1 MRKIFS
7 RTRILLLTLYIFPVL
22 LLLWFLANFSVN
34 VPYWDQWR
42 LTPIFER
49 IAERNTTFFD
59 FFTVHGHHRIL
70 IPKLIITA
78 LAFATKWN
86 TQAEITCSVIFVI
99 ITFFTICKIAEIQFQ
114 NQNKNILHIANILS
128 CLFLFSLVQHQNWL
142 WGFTLF
148 WFLTNLCLIMA
159 VYFIHTLEK
168 LSAKTRIFL
177 AAIFCLI
184 GSFTLIQGLLSWLVL
199 IPSILSI
206 EGKAK
211 QKISRLSIWILLFI
225 VSCIIYAINF
235 NPIREPKPFLFTE
248 QPFLIINYF
257 LAVLGLPLVRL
268 PIPAILIGLILL
280 SGFLFFTYYF
290 LKKIL
295 LKQESKELGI
305 KSFVAEARNWEFR
318 GKVIYLPKYL
328 ETLDIPLLTN
338 LDFSLKKTIPW
349 LTIGTFSLISALSIS
364 VGRAEYGI
372 ENAMISSRYTT
383 TSILLIISLI
393 YLLALFVEEQQK
405 QKYLSIYKIFAVV
418 MTVMMM
424 INSAYVIRNMKL
436 SLPYMESRQECLEII
451 NYLADS
457 EFIKTSPDSC
467 LVLMNG
473 KTWLVRQG
481 AEIME
486 KLGWREFPQNLEFI
500 KQPKQNSGY
509 LDNPQTTGKPL
520 IIKGDATLNLGGWAI
535 RPDGKKQPNLVL
547 LSSGENEYFFANAIV
562 NLESNDIAKVL
573 KSKLYSRARWKV
585 KFSAKS
591 LPVGETVIKA
601 WVYNSDKQEFVKL
614 NNQVNIRLE
623 DT

>member
-7 RTRILLLTLYIFPVL
+7 RTRILLLILYISPVL

-49 IAERNTTFFD
+49 VAEGNATFFD

-78 LAFATKWN
+78 LAFSTKWN
-86 TQAEITCSVIFVI
+86 TQAEIICSVIFVI
-99 ITFFTICKIAEIQFQ
+99 ITFFAICKIAETKLH
-114 NQNKNILHIANILS
+114 NRNKNLLHIANILS
-128 CLFLFSLVQHQNWL
+128 CLLLFSLVQHQNWL

-159 VYFIHTLEK
+159 VYFIYALDNS
-168 LSAKTRIFL
+168 SAKTRIFL
-177 AAIFCLI
+177 TAIFCFL
-184 GSFTLIQGLLSWLVL
+184 GSFTLIQGLLSWVVL

-211 QKISRLSIWILLFI
+211 QKISRLSIWILVFI
-225 VSCIIYAINF
+225 LSCIIYAINF

-268 PIPAILIGLILL
+268 PMPAILTGLILL

-290 LKKIL
+290 LKKPFY
-295 LKQESKELGI
+295 K
-305 KSFVAEARNWEFR
+305 
-318 GKVIYLPKYL
+318 
-328 ETLDIPLLTN
+328 LT
-338 LDFSLKKTIPW
+338 FFPPAIPW

-364 VGRAEYGI
+364 VGRAEYGVA
-372 ENAMISSRYTT
+372 NAMISSRYTT

-393 YLLALFVEEQQK
+393 YLLALFVEEQK
-405 QKYLSIYKIFAVV
+405 KYLSIYKILAVI
-418 MTVMMM
+418 MTGIMI
-424 INSAYVIRNMKL
+424 INSLYVVRNIK
-436 SLPYMESRQECLEII
+436 SSFPYIESRKECLEII
-451 NYLADS
+451 DYLADS
-457 EFIKTSPDSC
+457 EFIRKSPDSC

-500 KQPKQNSGY
+500 KQPKQNYGY
-509 LDNPQTTGKPL
+509 LDNPQLTEES
-520 IIKGDATLNLGGWAI
+520 IIINGDETINLGGWAI

-547 LSSGENEYFFANAIV
+547 LSFGENQYFFANAIV
-562 NLESNDIAKVL
+562 NLESNDIAKIM
-573 KSKLYSRARWKV
+573 KSKLYSTARWKV

-591 LPVGETVIKA
+591 LPVGETAIKA
-601 WVYNSDKQEFVKL
+601 WVYNSNKQEFVKL
-614 NNQVNIRLE
+614 NNEVKVRVEN
-623 DT
+623 T

>member
-1 MRKIFS
+1 MLKVFS
-7 RTRILLLTLYIFPVL
+7 RTKILLLTLYIFPVL

-49 IAERNTTFFD
+49 VAEGNATFFD

-86 TQAEITCSVIFVI
+86 TQAEIICSVIFVI
-99 ITFFTICKIAEIQFQ
+99 ITFFAICKIAEIKFQ
-114 NQNKNILHIANILS
+114 NQNQNILHIANILS

-159 VYFIHTLEK
+159 VYFIHALEN

-177 AAIFCLI
+177 AAIFCLL

-199 IPSILSI
+199 IPSILSL

-225 VSCIIYAINF
+225 LSCLIYAINF

-268 PIPAILIGLILL
+268 PIPAILTGLILL

-290 LKKIL
+290 LKKL
-295 LKQESKELGI
+295 WFKQENQELGI
-305 KSFVAEARNWEFR
+305 RNSVGETMNWESR
-318 GKVIYLPKYL
+318 GEIFSIPKSVQ
-328 ETLDIPLLTN
+328 TLDATSIPTS
-338 LDFSLKKTIPW
+338 DFPLKATIPW

-364 VGRAEYGI
+364 VGRAEYGV

-393 YLLALFVEEQQK
+393 YLLALFVQEQ
-405 QKYLSIYKIFAVV
+405 QKYLSIYKILAVV
-418 MTVMMM
+418 MTGIMT
-424 INSAYVIRNMKL
+424 INSVYVIRNVKL
-436 SLPYMESRQECLEII
+436 SFPYIESRKECLEII

-457 EFIKTSPDSC
+457 EFIKTSPESC

-481 AEIME
+481 AAIMA
-486 KLGWREFPQNLEFI
+486 KLGWREFPQNLKFI
-500 KQPKQNSGY
+500 KQPKQNYGY
-509 LDNPQTTGKPL
+509 LDNPQITAKPL
-520 IIKGDATLNLGGWAI
+520 IIKGDEILNLGGWAI
-535 RPDGKKQPNLVL
+535 RPEGKEQPNLVL
-547 LSSGENEYFFANAIV
+547 LSYGENQYFFANAIV
-562 NLESNDIAKVL
+562 SLESNDIAKIM

-585 KFSAKS
+585 KFSAKYLS
-591 LPVGETVIKA
+591 VGETVIKA

-614 NNQVNIRLE
+614 NDELKVRVE
-623 DT
+623 DG

>member
-1 MRKIFS
+1 MQKILS

-22 LLLWFLANFSVN
+22 LLLWFLTNFSVN

-49 IAERNTTFFD
+49 VAEGNATFFD

-78 LAFATKWN
+78 LAFSTKWN
-86 TQAEITCSVIFVI
+86 TQAEIICSVIFVI
-99 ITFFTICKIAEIQFQ
+99 ITFFAICKIAETKLH
-114 NQNKNILHIANILS
+114 NRNKNLLHIANILS
-128 CLFLFSLVQHQNWL
+128 CLLLFSLVQHQNWL
-142 WGFTLF
+142 WGFTMF

-159 VYFIHTLEK
+159 VYFIHALEN

-184 GSFTLIQGLLSWLVL
+184 GSFTLIQGLLYWVVL

-211 QKISRLSIWILLFI
+211 QKISRLSIWILVFI
-225 VSCIIYAINF
+225 LSCIIYAINF

-268 PIPAILIGLILL
+268 PMPAIITGLILL

-290 LKKIL
+290 LKKPFY
-295 LKQESKELGI
+295 K
-305 KSFVAEARNWEFR
+305 
-318 GKVIYLPKYL
+318 
-328 ETLDIPLLTN
+328 LT
-338 LDFSLKKTIPW
+338 FFPPAIPW

-364 VGRAEYGI
+364 VGRAEYGVA
-372 ENAMISSRYTT
+372 NAMISSRYTT

-393 YLLALFVEEQQK
+393 YLLALFVQEQK
-405 QKYLSIYKIFAVV
+405 KYLSIYKILAVV
-418 MTVMMM
+418 MTGIMI
-424 INSAYVIRNMKL
+424 INSLYVVRNIK
-436 SLPYMESRQECLEII
+436 SSFPYIESRKECLEII
-451 NYLADS
+451 DYLADS
-457 EFIKTSPDSC
+457 EFIRKSPDSC

-500 KQPKQNSGY
+500 KQPKQNYGY
-509 LDNPQTTGKPL
+509 LDNPQLTEES
-520 IIKGDATLNLGGWAI
+520 IIINGDETINLGGWAI

-547 LSSGENEYFFANAIV
+547 LSFGENQYFFANAIV
-562 NLESNDIAKVL
+562 NLESNDIAKIMN
-573 KSKLYSRARWKV
+573 SKLYSTARWKV

-591 LPVGETVIKA
+591 LPMGETAIKA
-601 WVYNSDKQEFVKL
+601 WVYNSNKQEFVKL
-614 NNQVNIRLE
+614 NNEVKVRVEN
-623 DT
+623 T